1 MDPAVL
7 FSSAT
12 MTLRKLPRSFY
23 LRPTLVVARDLL
35 GKLLVRRKDDCL
47 RVGRIVEVEAYKDRT
62 DPASH
67 SYKGRTARNEI
78 MFGKGGYLYV
88 YFTYGMHYCANV
100 VTEGEGRGCAVLIR
114 ALEPVGGIDE
124 MARLRGVAPSDL
136 RKLCSG
142 PAKLCQALG
151 IRRAENGADLCGTSI
166 WIAFPEKPEQARTIA
181 KSQRIGISDGKDR
194 LWRFYLGN
202 SPYLSR

>member
-1 MDPAVL
+1 M
-7 FSSAT
+7 
-12 MTLRKLPRSFY
+12 
-23 LRPTLVVARDLL
+23 
-35 GKLLVRRKDDCL
+35 VRRIDDCVL
-47 RVGRIVEVEAYKDRT
+47 VGRIVEVEAYKDRT

-78 MFGKGGYLYV
+78 MFRMGGYLYV

-114 ALEPVGGIDE
+114 ALEPVRGVDE

-136 RKLCSG
+136 KKLCSG
-142 PAKLCQALG
+142 PARVCQAFG
-151 IRRAENGADLCGTSI
+151 IRRVENGTDLCGASI
-166 WIAFPEKPEQARTIA
+166 WIAFPEKRERTMTIA
-181 KSQRIGISDGKDR
+181 RSQRIGISNGKDR
-194 LWRFYLGN
+194 LWRFYLLN